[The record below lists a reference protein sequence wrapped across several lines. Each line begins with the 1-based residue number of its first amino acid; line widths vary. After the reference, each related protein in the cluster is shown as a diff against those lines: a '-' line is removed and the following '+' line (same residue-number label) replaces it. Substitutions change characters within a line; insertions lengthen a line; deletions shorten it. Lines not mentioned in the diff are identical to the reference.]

1 MSSRIFYH
9 VRKEPAE
16 VTLTKNDLEKVIN
29 DCKESLSNCQ
39 DFLEMTDDI
48 LIEYILNTV
57 KNKIK
62 YYKAE
67 LSHTLM
73 FEYNIESDILFVTW
87 AKPRHSIY
95 EEIYETFSKSRAFE
109 IVNKRMNRLISYV
122 NGDKVSCGGDYSEIP
137 DIISKSIEKHL
148 PKVRKYFKGMPE
160 DVEIRIY

>member
-1 MSSRIFYH
+1 MSQRIFYH
-9 VRKEPAE
+9 VKKEPSE
-16 VTLTKNDLEKVIN
+16 VTLTKNDLEKIIT
-29 DCKESLSNCQ
+29 DCKESLSNRQ

-48 LIEYILNTV
+48 LIEYILNTI

-67 LSHTLM
+67 HSHTLM
-73 FEYNIESDILFVTW
+73 FHYDRPTDTLFVTW

-109 IVNKRMNRLISYV
+109 IVNKRMDRLISYV
-122 NGDKVSCGGDYSEIP
+122 NGDKDIYGRDYSEIP

-148 PKVRKYFKGMPE
+148 PKVKKYFKDMPE